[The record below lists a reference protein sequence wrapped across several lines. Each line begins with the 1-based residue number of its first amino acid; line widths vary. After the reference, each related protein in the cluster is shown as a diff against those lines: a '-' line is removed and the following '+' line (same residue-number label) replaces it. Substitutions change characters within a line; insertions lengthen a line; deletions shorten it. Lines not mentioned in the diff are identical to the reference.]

1 MKSVVRVVL
10 CVALTS
16 VIGACSQPSEPMG
29 EAGQAAAQQP
39 AAPAS
44 TAPAVDM
51 VSKQVVADQLPS
63 IPGVGEIRGD
73 SLVSTGK
80 EGFLIFGPYVAV
92 EAGTY
97 TLAIKGSVNEVPAGS
112 IKLDVVSNLGKTS
125 HGERSVSQPG
135 ELPSF
140 EITLPAMVNDLEVRV
155 QVPEGA
161 RVAVSSYQLTR
172 TP

>member
-1 MKSVVRVVL
+1 MKSAVRVVL

-16 VIGACSQPSEPMG
+16 GIGACSQPSEPMG

-51 VSKQVVADQLPS
+51 VSKQIVADQLPS

-97 TLAIKGSVNEVPAGS
+97 TLAIKGNVSEVPAGS
-112 IKLDVVSNLGKTS
+112 ISWTWSPTS
-125 HGERSVSQPG
+125 AR
-135 ELPSF
+135 
-140 EITLPAMVNDLEVRV
+140 PAMANAPCHSRANFRHSRSPCLPR
-155 QVPEGA
+155 
-161 RVAVSSYQLTR
+161 
-172 TP
+172 